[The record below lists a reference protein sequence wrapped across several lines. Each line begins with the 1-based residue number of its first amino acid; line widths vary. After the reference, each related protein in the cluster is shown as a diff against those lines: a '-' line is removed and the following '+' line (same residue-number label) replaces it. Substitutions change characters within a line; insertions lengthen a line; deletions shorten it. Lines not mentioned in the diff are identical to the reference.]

1 MPHLASCYLWQ
12 GASEIAGPKAMRKGE
27 LVLPLTSCRIRRVGS
42 TPCLGKAEELMLVVW
57 VQGCC

>member
-42 TPCLGKAEELMLVVW
+42 TPCLGSAVELALP
-57 VQGCC
+57 G